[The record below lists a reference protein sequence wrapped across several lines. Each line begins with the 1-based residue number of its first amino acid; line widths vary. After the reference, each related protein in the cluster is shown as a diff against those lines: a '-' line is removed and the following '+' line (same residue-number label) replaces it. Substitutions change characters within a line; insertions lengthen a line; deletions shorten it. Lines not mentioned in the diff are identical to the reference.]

1 MSEFLGKIYCL
12 AESLFGQYLAEYLW
26 GYNCQTEVYD
36 GQNLFN
42 TIGLITIGVAFLFA
56 LAYYY
61 LPLYFFNHP
70 RSNRWWNWLIILI
83 LSGIAVFFITSVS
96 IQNHVLDGRIGDCLM
111 YTRDEAGEIVAQL
124 IYKSNCWMFGFIN
137 FIVFAVAF
145 LVGSFAFKWGST
157 NCKHSP
163 F

>member
-70 RSNRWWNWLIILI
+70 QINDM
-83 LSGIAVFFITSVS
+83 LSVCPKKNFFIQPFFQSV
-96 IQNHVLDGRIGDCLM
+96 QR
-111 YTRDEAGEIVAQL
+111 
-124 IYKSNCWMFGFIN
+124 F
-137 FIVFAVAF
+137 
-145 LVGSFAFKWGST
+145 
-157 NCKHSP
+157 
-163 F
+163 